1 MLGLTACGDDYS
13 KSTVTETVTTPA
25 QAEPG
30 APTTTPAPQKTPG
43 SGSDGSNPGGSGSDQ
58 KDGPGTGG
66 TQAKCPPGQIPVI
79 ATGGCAKE

>member
-1 MLGLTACGDDYS
+1 MALVAFGLAACGDDDS
-13 KSTVTETVTTPA
+13 KSTVTDEETTTETVTTPA

-30 APTTTPAPQKTPG
+30 APTTTPAPQKTP
-43 SGSDGSNPGGSGSDQ
+43 GSGSDQ